1 MACLKGLVEF
11 VLTHVRLTL
20 QADVLFDGNEIEITI
35 LMRIEVSGLI
45 GGRTPSHTPRA
56 QLVGNPQP
64 RHVHTPTLCVLSSY
78 CARFSGSLNPR
89 APGPIIGVLG
99 PRPAALSSALYPSG
113 TMVWV
118 WLGPR

>member
-1 MACLKGLVEF
+1 MACLKGLIEL

-56 QLVGNPQP
+56 QLVGNTQT
-64 RHVHTPTLCVLSSY
+64 RHVHTPALRTFSSYGARFSHILHPGTPRPIIEVLGMWPGVLSS
-78 CARFSGSLNPR
+78 AR
-89 APGPIIGVLG
+89 
-99 PRPAALSSALYPSG
+99 YPSG
-113 TMVWV
+113 TMV
-118 WLGPR
+118 